1 MARILSVALDVCQ
14 SAGKVVAAAID
25 RQRLT
30 PGPSSLP
37 ISALFGAARRAAEE
51 VERQVDVVISDVL
64 QPGPLGLV
72 VQRFSVEERAQA
84 DKDLR
89 TAAAAWNVTRK
100 LYRV

>member
-30 PGPSSLP
+30 PGPSS
-37 ISALFGAARRAAEE
+37 EE